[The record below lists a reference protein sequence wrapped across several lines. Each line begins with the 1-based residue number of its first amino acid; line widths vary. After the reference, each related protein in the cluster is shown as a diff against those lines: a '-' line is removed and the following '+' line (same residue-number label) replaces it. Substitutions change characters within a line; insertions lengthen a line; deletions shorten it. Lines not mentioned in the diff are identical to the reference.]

1 MIRSLAVALTAGVL
15 SAGACSSSTVT
26 VDVFAASSLTDAF
39 AQIEERFE
47 AANPGVDIRLNLAGS
62 DTLRRQ
68 IDDGADADVF
78 APAALDVFDGL
89 QVTPIPYAANQLEI
103 VVNTD
108 PGLVDRV
115 IAGDVEG
122 LLIARCAPG
131 VPCGMAA
138 DRLVA
143 DLDLDLSG
151 ATITSEASVRAVL
164 SKVQLGEA
172 DVGFVYRTDT
182 VAADGEVVSV
192 GLTSDDA
199 RVVLA
204 LAALTNGG
212 SETSKTAEAFVTF
225 AVSQDDVFAALGFEP
240 AP

>member
-1 MIRSLAVALTAGVL
+1 MIRSLAVVLTAGVL
-15 SAGACSSSTVT
+15 SAGACSSSTIT

-108 PGLVDRV
+108 PGLADRV
-115 IAGDVEG
+115 IAGDVAG
-122 LLIARCAPG
+122 LLIARCAAG
-131 VPCGMAA
+131 VPCGVAA

-143 DLDLDLSG
+143 DLNLDLSG

>member
-1 MIRSLAVALTAGVL
+1 MIRSLAVVLTAGVL
-15 SAGACSSSTVT
+15 SASACSSSTIT
-26 VDVFAASSLTDAF
+26 IDVFAASSLTDAF
-39 AQIEERFE
+39 ALIEQRFE

-89 QVTPIPYAANQLEI
+89 PVTPIPYAANQLEI

-108 PGLVDRV
+108 PGLADRV
-115 IAGDVEG
+115 IAGDVAG
-122 LLIARCAPG
+122 LLIARCAAG
-131 VPCGMAA
+131 VPCGVAA

-143 DLDLDLSG
+143 DLNLDLSG

-182 VAADGEVVSV
+182 VAADGAVVPV

-199 RVVLA
+199 LVVLA
-204 LAALTNGG
+204 LAALTNGE
-212 SETSKTAEAFVTF
+212 SETSEAAEAFVTF
-225 AVSQDDVFAALGFEP
+225 AVSQDDVFATLGFEP